1 MANQGP
7 TRKVNRRLRN
17 TLSRAHLLDVRM
29 RTATT
34 RRRRRETI
42 ARWVSN
48 VLLTAAIGAAA
59 YFGLQ
64 AALDRFFFNNTE
76 YTLRRISFNLD
87 GILTREEALAATG
100 LREGVNIF
108 AVDLAK
114 VETALRAIPQ
124 VQDVRLDRKLPDQI
138 DVSITARRPVAW
150 VAAAGEKGDP
160 SASERSLLVD
170 ASGFLLRPR
179 RVAPEYF
186 HLPAI
191 YGVKSDNVRNG
202 EALPGEDLRLALG
215 LIETLSRHPESMLH
229 IRTIDI
235 SRGYCIEVINDGN
248 ARILF
253 ATSDFEEQLARLQQL
268 LAHCDES
275 GRALESV
282 NLMVKRNTPVTFVA
296 SATPPPEDPAAS
308 AAAVPQQPTPKT
320 RRN

>member
-1 MANQGP
+1 MASQGP
-7 TRKVNRRLRN
+7 PRKVNRRLRK
-17 TLSRAHLLDVRM
+17 TLTRAHLLDVRM
-29 RTATT
+29 RTATS

-42 ARWVSN
+42 VSWVST
-48 VLLTAAIGAAA
+48 VLLVAVVGTAAF
-59 YFGLQ
+59 FGLR
-64 AALDRFFFNNTE
+64 AALDRFFFKNTE
-76 YTLRRISFNLD
+76 YTLRRISFDLD
-87 GILTREEALAATG
+87 EILTREEALAATG

-108 AVDLAK
+108 TVDLAK
-114 VETALRAIPQ
+114 VDAALRAIPQ
-124 VQDVRLDRKLPDQI
+124 VQDVRIDRKLPDQI

-160 SASERSLLVD
+160 SASEKSLLAD
-170 ASGFLLRPR
+170 AKGFLLRPR
-179 RVAPEYF
+179 RILPEYF

-202 EALPGEDLRLALG
+202 ETLPGEDLRLALQ
-215 LIETLSRHPESMLH
+215 LIETISRHPESMLH

-268 LAHCDES
+268 LTHCNES

-296 SATPPPEDPAAS
+296 SATPPQGDPSAS
-308 AAAVPQQPTPKT
+308 GAAVPQQPAPKT

>member
-1 MANQGP
+1 MPNP
-7 TRKVNRRLRN
+7 RPPRKVNRRLRN

-29 RTATT
+29 RTSTT

-42 ARWVSN
+42 IRWVSKLFL
-48 VLLTAAIGAAA
+48 VAAIGTAAF
-59 YFGLQ
+59 FGLRT
-64 AALDRFFFNNTE
+64 AIDRFFFKNTE
-76 YTLRRISFNLD
+76 YTLQRISFSLD

-114 VETALRAIPQ
+114 VENALRAIPQ

-160 SASERSLLVD
+160 SASEKSLLVD

-179 RVAPEYF
+179 RVIPEYY

-191 YGVKSDNVRNG
+191 YGVKGDNVRNG
-202 EALPGEDLRLALG
+202 EMLPGEDLRLAIQ

-229 IRTIDI
+229 IRTIDV
-235 SRGYCIEVINDGN
+235 SRGYCIEVVNDGN
-248 ARILF
+248 ARIVF
-253 ATSDFEEQLARLQQL
+253 ARSNFEEQLARLQQL

-296 SATPPPEDPAAS
+296 SATPPPEEPAAS
-308 AAAVPQQPTPKT
+308 APTVPQQPAPKT